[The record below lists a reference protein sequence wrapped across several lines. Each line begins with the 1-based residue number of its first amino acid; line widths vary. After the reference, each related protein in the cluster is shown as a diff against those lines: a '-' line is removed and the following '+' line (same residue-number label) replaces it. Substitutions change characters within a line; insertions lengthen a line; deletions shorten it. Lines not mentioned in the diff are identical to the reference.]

1 MSRFN
6 LSDIQSSTLLYATDS
21 LDEMFDVVQPMIQ
34 THGPSA
40 LAGLTLSIQTADPD
54 QTIEVDDEK
63 IMLLLQ
69 SRKEHTSTATRH

>member
-21 LDEMFDVVQPMIQ
+21 LNEIFDVVQPMIQ
-34 THGPSA
+34 DHGLSA
-40 LAGLTLSIQTADPD
+40 LTGLTLSMQTEDSD
-54 QTIEVDDEK
+54 ETIEVDDEE

>member
-6 LSDIQSSTLLYATDS
+6 LSDIQSSTLLYATDT
-21 LDEMFDVVQPMIQ
+21 LDEMFDVVQPIIQ
-34 THGPSA
+34 DHGLSA
-40 LAGLTLSIQTADPD
+40 LTGLTLSMQTEDSD
-54 QTIEVDDEK
+54 ETIEVDDEE